1 MDIKTT
7 AVTPPIAGNVDAASP
22 ASPALVTGSMEQ
34 LQHNKQTFQHIFEQ
48 LVQQSGGNHKL
59 APKQLDHLRH
69 LLGNV
74 RDAKNL
80 QLIVEKFKNLEQ
92 FQEHY
97 AHLGNNNTVITEDSE
112 LSLKDNARKFGA
124 GGQTLTPR
132 HTIDAILGLKNR
144 NGQQTQG
151 QLQTEGSDGDGDGSM
166 VDDDATDLRCNMSLT
181 QLRNMDNH
189 MASMLQQH
197 AKNGLSYGP
206 PTPAAPPPPT
216 QPPAGHHHGG
226 MAGHPPFGYH
236 NAFGFTQSHSHAHS
250 HGHSHHNHGHGH
262 GHGYG
267 HGQEDAA
274 GNYLSS
280 MHQMVE
286 ANQLQPPPPQSLAA
300 GAGVQGVTVA
310 PPPPGA
316 YGSHQQHLAA
326 LAAHAQEQHNKYAKS
341 SPTTPTA
348 AAVAAAAAAAAVGG
362 NYFVP
367 DASTGSTAATAAG
380 AAGGVQGAGAGMR
393 DYDERSMSSNSEL
406 DEDEDDAAKL
416 QSDCNIDVTSPPTP
430 RPPNNNNNNNNNGS
444 VVVVGCKR
452 KAGAASAYC
461 DDNEPKLANGQQ
473 QQQQQQQL
481 GNYSIRARSLDEVQQ
496 QQQQQQQQQHFQH
509 DYRNSNN
516 NNSNNNNNNNQAEHV
531 DNDSLVNGSCASS
544 EDLNQTN
551 NSEQGEKITSGS
563 DDEGQDDNCAKKK
576 HRRNRTTFT
585 TYQLHELERAFEK
598 SHYPDVYSRE
608 ELAMKVNLPEVRVQ
622 VWFQNRRAKWR
633 RQEKSESLRLGL
645 THFTQLPHR
654 LGCGAS
660 GLPVDPWLSPPLLSA
675 LPGFL
680 SHPQTVY
687 PSYLTPPLSLAPGNL
702 TMSSLAAMGHHH
714 GPPPPPPH
722 GPHSGQLA
730 PPSSVAGPPH
740 PPPPPPPHSHPHAH
754 SHAAGHHAVPSLSS
768 HLSPHLSRMSP
779 HATSLSPHHAAALAA
794 AASLPPSATPTSTTM
809 TTACSTTSSSSSSLE
824 CSGPDV
830 CMSPQNLSISNAD
843 SNGDPR
849 DCSDIDGGSNS
860 NGAGGLEKCS
870 QVELLDVGRESPPPP
885 SSLALKRPTATT
897 TPPQSVVGAPSV
909 DMRSNSIA
917 TLRIKAKEHLDN
929 LNKGLV
935 SMV

>member
-1 MDIKTT
+1 MLLDEDDADDDEEDDEDDEDEDDENGEEEDVGALVVAKIETT
-7 AVTPPIAGNVDAASP
+7 AVTPPAMPAVDAAGAPLSP
-22 ASPALVTGSMEQ
+22 PSSGHLLTAASLEQQ
-34 LQHNKQTFQHIFEQ
+34 LQHKQTFQHIFEQ
-48 LVQQSGGNHKL
+48 LVQQSGGSQKQL
-59 APKQLDHLRH
+59 APKQLEHLRH

-97 AHLGNNNTVITEDSE
+97 AQLGGNNNNNTVITEDSE
-112 LSLKDNARKFGA
+112 MSLKDNARKFGA

-144 NGQQTQG
+144 NGQAQA
-151 QLQTEGSDGDGDGSM
+151 QLQAAAEGSDGDGDGSM
-166 VDDDATDLRCNMSLT
+166 AEDDATDLRCNMSLA
-181 QLRNMDNH
+181 QLRHMDNH
-189 MASMLQQH
+189 MANMLQQH

-206 PTPAAPPPPT
+206 PTPPAPPPS
-216 QPPAGHHHGG
+216 QQQQQHHGA
-226 MAGHPPFGYH
+226 MAGAPHAPFGYH
-236 NAFGFTQSHSHAHS
+236 NAFGFGHGHNSHSHHLAHS
-250 HGHSHHNHGHGH
+250 FGQQ
-262 GHGYG
+262 
-267 HGQEDAA
+267 QEDAA
-274 GNYLSS
+274 GNYLNS

-286 ANQLQPPPPQSLAA
+286 ANQLQPSQVSAPVPVA
-300 GAGVQGVTVA
+300 GPGPA

-341 SPTTPTA
+341 SSPAT
-348 AAVAAAAAAAAVGG
+348 AVAAGSYFLPDVAASTGAATTTTATTATVAQAAAA
-362 NYFVP
+362 
-367 DASTGSTAATAAG
+367 
-380 AAGGVQGAGAGMR
+380 R
-393 DYDERSMSSNSEL
+393 DYDERSMSSTSEL
-406 DEDEDDAAKL
+406 DDEEDDAAKL
-416 QSDCNIDVTSPPTP
+416 QHDGNINIDVTSPPTP
-430 RPPNNNNNNNNNGS
+430 RPMGSSSSSSNNNSSGS
-444 VVVVGCKR
+444 GKR
-452 KAGAASAYC
+452 KASASAYC

-473 QQQQQQQL
+473 L
-481 GNYSIRARSLDEVQQ
+481 GNYGIRARSLDEVQQ
-496 QQQQQQQQQHFQH
+496 QQQQQQQHFPH
-509 DYRNSNN
+509 EYRSS
-516 NNSNNNNNNNQAEHV
+516 NNSNNNNNNSQVEHV
-531 DNDSLVNGSCASS
+531 ERLNGDNDSLVNGSCASS

-563 DDEGQDDNCAKKK
+563 DDEGQDENCAKKK

-730 PPSSVAGPPH
+730 PPPTG
-740 PPPPPPPHSHPHAH
+740 PPPPPPPHPHAH
-754 SHAAGHHAVPSLSS
+754 AHAGHHAVPLS

-779 HATSLSPHHAAALAA
+779 HATSLSPHHGNV
-794 AASLPPSATPTSTTM
+794 ASLTPLPTGTTPAT
-809 TTACSTTSSSSSSLE
+809 TTACSTASSSSSSLE

-843 SNGDPR
+843 SNGDLR
-849 DCSDIDGGSNS
+849 DCSDADGGSCS
-860 NGAGGLEKCS
+860 NGAGGLEKCTN
-870 QVELLDVGRESPPPP
+870 ELLDVGRESPPPP
-885 SSLALKRPTATT
+885 SSLAIKRTSAAT
-897 TPPQSVVGAPSV
+897 PPSV

-929 LNKGLV
+929 LNKGLI